1 MSQRTAA
8 LALSALQ
15 VIETSLANGVTV
27 NANALTAVNA
37 GLFGLLISGM
47 EPTDAQQAAVAQAIG
62 NLTVPDPVANP
73 APVAQA
79 IGNLTVPDPVAN
91 PAPVEAAPVE
101 AAPVEAAPVEA
112 APQVADAP

>member
-37 GLFGLLISGM
+37 GLFGLLTSGV

-62 NLTVPDPVANP
+62 NLTDPG
-73 APVAQA
+73 PVVD
-79 IGNLTVPDPVAN
+79 TP
-91 PAPVEAAPVE
+91 PVEP
-101 AAPVEAAPVEA
+101 
-112 APQVADAP
+112 APQVADAPQPAA